1 MWKKIEWLED
11 LSQPFFEADSYLK
24 PEKSYKSEE
33 TKMKENEN
41 TENQKKERSR
51 RNHEKISPINISIL
65 IASTVLFCVSMVM
78 FFL

>member
-1 MWKKIEWLED
+1 MWEKIEWLED
-11 LSQPFFEADSYLK
+11 LSQPFFEADSYMK
-24 PEKSYKSEE
+24 SEKSYKSEE

-41 TENQKKERSR
+41 TENQKNESEGKR
-51 RNHEKISPINISIL
+51 HEKISPINISIL